1 MKMAKNVDGST
12 KNNIPSIK
20 MAENVDGSMADYG
33 FFRGNREEAQ
43 CQEVC

>member
-20 MAENVDGSMADYG
+20 TAENVDGSMADYG
-33 FFRGNREEAQ
+33 FFRSNREEAQ